1 MEESPP
7 VGGFILCHQS
17 LKGNQVVRQMRPLTD
32 WSVTWYTEAS
42 SKPVSK
48 KAKAA
53 AKKKAKSKSK
63 KSRAQKKPPK

>member
-1 MEESPP
+1 MEATPP

-17 LKGNQVVRQMRPLTD
+17 LKGKQVVRQMRSLTD
-32 WSVTWYTEAS
+32 WSEHTWYTEAS
-42 SKPVSK
+42 KKPVSK

-63 KSRAQKKPPK
+63 KGKGRGQK

>member
-1 MEESPP
+1 MEATPP

-32 WSVTWYTEAS
+32 WSEHTWYTEAS
-42 SKPVSK
+42 LKLSK

-63 KSRAQKKPPK
+63 KGKGRGQK